1 MSNYTEKEILEKYIE
16 YLNENPIQYCVSGLD
31 YSSLYPSLIMA
42 YNLSPEYL
50 ITNKE
55 YKDELEQKGYNI
67 HNINFE
73 YNYKDYLGN
82 DKTKDIIA
90 WTVRHNESNK
100 ENSMFGLYPSILRDL
115 FKQRAEMKKELA
127 IYKDKKEHIEKYET
141 DYLNNKE
148 YKECVFKLKYCDTK
162 QKALK
167 VFMNTFYGVMG
178 NKTSALFQLPLAGG
192 VTSAGQYNL
201 LLVKKYV
208 ESLNHK
214 VYYGDSVT
222 GDTPIIIKKNNLI
235 NIVPI
240 EEINW
245 NNKNY
250 NIEQYNNDKEII
262 IDNDT
267 EVYTENGWTKIK
279 KCIRHYT
286 NKKLYRITTHTGSV
300 IVTEDHSLLNKNKE
314 KIKPD
319 ECKIGTELL
328 HWNKLQNEEKLLDNI
343 NISNNLD
350 IIDNI
355 KENIAFVMGFF
366 YGDGSC
372 GKYDYINEK
381 QVKYSFALNNS
392 NTEYLNK
399 CIEIFN
405 LYYDDVKL
413 KIFDTY
419 ESSKVYKAI
428 AIGKVSK
435 LVNLWR
441 EYFYTEKKYKKVPD
455 FILNSDNKTKLLFL
469 QGYYLADGDKNGNRM
484 CNKGQIGTQG
494 LYILLHS
501 LGYNVSINTR
511 QDKLDIYRL
520 TFTKNKQRKL
530 TNSIKKIEFIGY
542 SKDYVY
548 DLETESHHFAA
559 GIGQL
564 VVHNTDSLYISCPKE
579 YYLELDKQYYTNQ
592 ITKEEYN
599 TQLVLKTFQ
608 AIEDIKIKVNEY
620 LYNDNGTKYLKMSYE
635 EVLYPLAFLSK
646 KKYFGIPH
654 ETLPNF
660 KPKDLF
666 IKGLEVKKRGVS
678 ELLRIICMD
687 LMWKSMDLDNTKSLR
702 ELVENKIK
710 ELFNTKWNLEDFI
723 QTGLW
728 KPDKQNQTLNKF
740 VERMK
745 EENKELPVPRER
757 FNYVIVKKYPYKY
770 DYKGRQ
776 IPLQKSDK
784 MEYLDIVKKYN
795 YEIDLKYYF
804 DNQLTGQFARL
815 ITYDPEF
822 EIIINNDI
830 DEDKTYNQCQ
840 KYVLKLAD
848 QYNNNYK
855 DRNKIFKNVYKEINN
870 KYKEITTTK
879 KIYDKKYNFL
889 LNTKYKIKEIDNN
902 NNIYEILNYNIEE
915 YIKTINHEIE
925 NISKNLLNKYKNNK
939 VIIQKLYNT
948 DSKSYYIVQ
957 ISNLTNKLNNLI
969 QKILNLITQ
978 YNLSE
983 YIFNIDNMNIINLVN
998 HIRKKYNLDDICNST
1013 EEINDIYELIKEDE
1027 LNIDL
1032 DDLNLYIKIDKN
1044 ILEEIF
1050 NIYILILSIKKN
1062 ILIHN
1067 YIYNKYYANIN
1078 SNKNYI
1084 EKPYNF
1090 KL

>member
-55 YKDELEQKGYNI
+55 YKEELEQKGYNI

-343 NISNNLD
+343 NICNNLD
-350 IIDNI
+350 IVENI

-372 GKYDYINEK
+372 GKYEYNNEK

-392 NTEYLNK
+392 NKEYLNK

-435 LVNLWR
+435 LVNIWR
-441 EYFYTEKKYKKVPD
+441 EYFYTTKKYKKVPD

-530 TNSIKKIEFIGY
+530 TTSIKKIEFIGY

-666 IKGLEVKKRGVS
+666 IRGLEVKKRGVS

>member
-55 YKDELEQKGYNI
+55 YKEELEQKGYNI

-148 YKECVFKLKYCDTK
+148 YKECVFKLIYCDTK

-214 VYYGDSVT
+214 VYYGD
-222 GDTPIIIKKNNLI
+222 
-235 NIVPI
+235 
-240 EEINW
+240 
-245 NNKNY
+245 
-250 NIEQYNNDKEII
+250 
-262 IDNDT
+262 
-267 EVYTENGWTKIK
+267 
-279 KCIRHYT
+279 
-286 NKKLYRITTHTGSV
+286 
-300 IVTEDHSLLNKNKE
+300 
-314 KIKPD
+314 
-319 ECKIGTELL
+319 
-328 HWNKLQNEEKLLDNI
+328 
-343 NISNNLD
+343 
-350 IIDNI
+350 
-355 KENIAFVMGFF
+355 
-366 YGDGSC
+366 
-372 GKYDYINEK
+372 
-381 QVKYSFALNNS
+381 
-392 NTEYLNK
+392 
-399 CIEIFN
+399 
-405 LYYDDVKL
+405 
-413 KIFDTY
+413 
-419 ESSKVYKAI
+419 
-428 AIGKVSK
+428 
-435 LVNLWR
+435 
-441 EYFYTEKKYKKVPD
+441 
-455 FILNSDNKTKLLFL
+455 
-469 QGYYLADGDKNGNRM
+469 
-484 CNKGQIGTQG
+484 
-494 LYILLHS
+494 
-501 LGYNVSINTR
+501 
-511 QDKLDIYRL
+511 
-520 TFTKNKQRKL
+520 
-530 TNSIKKIEFIGY
+530 
-542 SKDYVY
+542 
-548 DLETESHHFAA
+548 
-559 GIGQL
+559 
-564 VVHNTDSLYISCPKE
+564 TDSLYISCPKE

-855 DRNKIFKNVYKEINN
+855 DRNKIFKKVYKEINN

-889 LNTKYKIKEIDNN
+889 LNTNYKIKEIDN

>member
-16 YLNENPIQYCVSGLD
+16 YLKENPIQYCVSGLD

-214 VYYGDSVT
+214 VYYGD
-222 GDTPIIIKKNNLI
+222 
-235 NIVPI
+235 
-240 EEINW
+240 
-245 NNKNY
+245 
-250 NIEQYNNDKEII
+250 
-262 IDNDT
+262 
-267 EVYTENGWTKIK
+267 
-279 KCIRHYT
+279 
-286 NKKLYRITTHTGSV
+286 
-300 IVTEDHSLLNKNKE
+300 
-314 KIKPD
+314 
-319 ECKIGTELL
+319 
-328 HWNKLQNEEKLLDNI
+328 
-343 NISNNLD
+343 
-350 IIDNI
+350 
-355 KENIAFVMGFF
+355 
-366 YGDGSC
+366 
-372 GKYDYINEK
+372 
-381 QVKYSFALNNS
+381 
-392 NTEYLNK
+392 
-399 CIEIFN
+399 
-405 LYYDDVKL
+405 
-413 KIFDTY
+413 
-419 ESSKVYKAI
+419 
-428 AIGKVSK
+428 
-435 LVNLWR
+435 
-441 EYFYTEKKYKKVPD
+441 
-455 FILNSDNKTKLLFL
+455 
-469 QGYYLADGDKNGNRM
+469 
-484 CNKGQIGTQG
+484 
-494 LYILLHS
+494 
-501 LGYNVSINTR
+501 
-511 QDKLDIYRL
+511 
-520 TFTKNKQRKL
+520 
-530 TNSIKKIEFIGY
+530 
-542 SKDYVY
+542 
-548 DLETESHHFAA
+548 
-559 GIGQL
+559 
-564 VVHNTDSLYISCPKE
+564 TDSLYISCPKE

-666 IKGLEVKKRGVS
+666 IRGLEVKKRGVS

-687 LMWKSMDLDNTKSLR
+687 LMWKSMDLNNTKSLR
-702 ELVENKIK
+702 ELVEDKIK
-710 ELFNTKWNLEDFI
+710 EIFNTKWNLEDFI
-723 QTGLW
+723 QTGVW
-728 KPDKQNQTLNKF
+728 KPDKQNQTMNKF

-745 EENKELPVPRER
+745 EENKQLPVERER
-757 FNYVIVKKYPYKY
+757 FSYVIVKKYPYKY

-776 IPLQKSDK
+776 ISLQKSDK

-795 YEIDLKYYF
+795 YDIDLKYYF

-848 QYNNNYK
+848 KYNNNYK
-855 DRNKIFKNVYKEINN
+855 DRNKIFKKVYKEINN

-889 LNTKYKIKEIDNN
+889 LNTNYKIKEIDN

>member
-16 YLNENPIQYCVSGLD
+16 YLKENPIQYCVSGLD

-214 VYYGDSVT
+214 VYYGD
-222 GDTPIIIKKNNLI
+222 
-235 NIVPI
+235 
-240 EEINW
+240 
-245 NNKNY
+245 
-250 NIEQYNNDKEII
+250 
-262 IDNDT
+262 
-267 EVYTENGWTKIK
+267 
-279 KCIRHYT
+279 
-286 NKKLYRITTHTGSV
+286 
-300 IVTEDHSLLNKNKE
+300 
-314 KIKPD
+314 
-319 ECKIGTELL
+319 
-328 HWNKLQNEEKLLDNI
+328 
-343 NISNNLD
+343 
-350 IIDNI
+350 
-355 KENIAFVMGFF
+355 
-366 YGDGSC
+366 
-372 GKYDYINEK
+372 
-381 QVKYSFALNNS
+381 
-392 NTEYLNK
+392 
-399 CIEIFN
+399 
-405 LYYDDVKL
+405 
-413 KIFDTY
+413 
-419 ESSKVYKAI
+419 
-428 AIGKVSK
+428 
-435 LVNLWR
+435 
-441 EYFYTEKKYKKVPD
+441 
-455 FILNSDNKTKLLFL
+455 
-469 QGYYLADGDKNGNRM
+469 
-484 CNKGQIGTQG
+484 
-494 LYILLHS
+494 
-501 LGYNVSINTR
+501 
-511 QDKLDIYRL
+511 
-520 TFTKNKQRKL
+520 
-530 TNSIKKIEFIGY
+530 
-542 SKDYVY
+542 
-548 DLETESHHFAA
+548 
-559 GIGQL
+559 
-564 VVHNTDSLYISCPKE
+564 TDSLYISCPKE

-666 IKGLEVKKRGVS
+666 IRGLEVKKRGVS

-687 LMWKSMDLDNTKSLR
+687 LMWKSMDLNNTKSLR
-702 ELVENKIK
+702 ELVEDKIK
-710 ELFNTKWNLEDFI
+710 EIFNTKWNLEDFI
-723 QTGLW
+723 QTGVW
-728 KPDKQNQTLNKF
+728 KPDKQNQTMNKF

-745 EENKELPVPRER
+745 EENKQLPVERER
-757 FNYVIVKKYPYKY
+757 FSYVIVKKYPYKY

-776 IPLQKSDK
+776 IALQKSDK

-795 YEIDLKYYF
+795 YDIDLKYYF

-855 DRNKIFKNVYKEINN
+855 DRNKIFKKVYKEINN

-889 LNTKYKIKEIDNN
+889 LNTNYKIKEIDN

>member
-1 MSNYTEKEILEKYIE
+1 
-16 YLNENPIQYCVSGLD
+16 
-31 YSSLYPSLIMA
+31 
-42 YNLSPEYL
+42 
-50 ITNKE
+50 
-55 YKDELEQKGYNI
+55 
-67 HNINFE
+67 
-73 YNYKDYLGN
+73 
-82 DKTKDIIA
+82 
-90 WTVRHNESNK
+90 
-100 ENSMFGLYPSILRDL
+100 
-115 FKQRAEMKKELA
+115 MKKELA

-141 DYLNNKE
+141 DYLDNKE
-148 YKECVFKLKYCDTK
+148 YKECIFKLNYCDTK

-201 LLVKKYV
+201 LLIKKYV

-314 KIKPD
+314 KIKPN
-319 ECKIGTELL
+319 ECKIGTNLL
-328 HWNKLQNEEKLLDNI
+328 HWNKLDNNKLSYNYDI
-343 NISNNLD
+343 NILLSQNIIICSNQLECQK
-350 IIDNI
+350 I
-355 KENIAFVMGFF
+355 
-366 YGDGSC
+366 
-372 GKYDYINEK
+372 YI
-381 QVKYSFALNNS
+381 YLLLN
-392 NTEYLNK
+392 
-399 CIEIFN
+399 
-405 LYYDDVKL
+405 
-413 KIFDTY
+413 
-419 ESSKVYKAI
+419 
-428 AIGKVSK
+428 
-435 LVNLWR
+435 
-441 EYFYTEKKYKKVPD
+441 
-455 FILNSDNKTKLLFL
+455 
-469 QGYYLADGDKNGNRM
+469 GYYCTFD
-484 CNKGQIGTQG
+484 
-494 LYILLHS
+494 
-501 LGYNVSINTR
+501 YNNNIYSI
-511 QDKLDIYRL
+511 IIE
-520 TFTKNKQRKL
+520 KNKQRKL
-530 TNSIKKIEFIGY
+530 NYSIKKIEFIGY

-579 YYLELDKQYYTNQ
+579 YYLELDKLYYTNK
-592 ITKEEYN
+592 ITKEDYN
-599 TQLVLKTFQ
+599 TKLVLTTFK
-608 AIEDIKIKVNEY
+608 AIDDIKIKVNEY
-620 LYNDNGTKYLKMSYE
+620 LYQNNGTKYLKMSYE

-666 IKGLEVKKRGVS
+666 IRGLEVKKRGVS

-687 LMWKSMDLDNTKSLR
+687 LMWKSMDLDNTKTLR
-702 ELVENKIK
+702 ELVEDKIK
-710 ELFNTKWNLEDFI
+710 EIFNTKWNLEDFI
-723 QTGLW
+723 QTGVW
-728 KPDKQNQTLNKF
+728 KPDKQNQTMNKF

-745 EENKELPVPRER
+745 EENKQLPVPRER
-757 FNYVIVKKYPYKY
+757 FSYVIVKKYPYKY

-776 IPLQKSDK
+776 IALQKSDK

-795 YEIDLKYYF
+795 YDIDLKYYF

-815 ITYDPEF
+815 ITYDSEF
-822 EIIINNDI
+822 EIIINGDI

-855 DRNKIFKNVYKEINN
+855 DRNKIFKRVYKEINN
-870 KYKEITTTK
+870 KYKEISDSK
-879 KIYDKKYNFL
+879 KIYDKKYKFL
-889 LNTKYKIKEIDNN
+889 LNTKYKIKDNEE

-915 YIKTINHEIE
+915 YIKLKTYEIE
-925 NISKNLLNKYKNNK
+925 TISKNLLNKYKNNK
-939 VIIQKLYNT
+939 IIIQKLYNT
-948 DSKSYYIVQ
+948 DSKSYYIIQ
-957 ISNLTNKLNNLI
+957 ISTLTNKLNNLI

-983 YIFNIDNMNIINLVN
+983 YIFNIDNINIINLVN
-998 HIRKKYNLDDICNST
+998 YIRKKYNLDDICNST
-1013 EEINDIYELIKEDE
+1013 EEINDIYELIKEDD

-1050 NIYILILSIKKN
+1050 TIYISILSIKKN

-1067 YIYNKYYANIN
+1067 YIYNKYYASIN

-1090 KL
+1090 KF

>member
-1 MSNYTEKEILEKYIE
+1 MSNYTEKDILTKYIE

-55 YKDELEQKGYNI
+55 YKEELEQKGYNI

-82 DKTKDIIA
+82 DKSKDIIA

-100 ENSMFGLYPSILRDL
+100 ENPMFGLYPSILRDL

-214 VYYGDSVT
+214 VYYGD
-222 GDTPIIIKKNNLI
+222 
-235 NIVPI
+235 
-240 EEINW
+240 
-245 NNKNY
+245 
-250 NIEQYNNDKEII
+250 
-262 IDNDT
+262 
-267 EVYTENGWTKIK
+267 
-279 KCIRHYT
+279 
-286 NKKLYRITTHTGSV
+286 
-300 IVTEDHSLLNKNKE
+300 
-314 KIKPD
+314 
-319 ECKIGTELL
+319 
-328 HWNKLQNEEKLLDNI
+328 
-343 NISNNLD
+343 
-350 IIDNI
+350 
-355 KENIAFVMGFF
+355 
-366 YGDGSC
+366 
-372 GKYDYINEK
+372 
-381 QVKYSFALNNS
+381 
-392 NTEYLNK
+392 
-399 CIEIFN
+399 
-405 LYYDDVKL
+405 
-413 KIFDTY
+413 
-419 ESSKVYKAI
+419 
-428 AIGKVSK
+428 
-435 LVNLWR
+435 
-441 EYFYTEKKYKKVPD
+441 
-455 FILNSDNKTKLLFL
+455 
-469 QGYYLADGDKNGNRM
+469 
-484 CNKGQIGTQG
+484 
-494 LYILLHS
+494 
-501 LGYNVSINTR
+501 
-511 QDKLDIYRL
+511 
-520 TFTKNKQRKL
+520 
-530 TNSIKKIEFIGY
+530 
-542 SKDYVY
+542 
-548 DLETESHHFAA
+548 
-559 GIGQL
+559 
-564 VVHNTDSLYISCPKE
+564 TDSLYISCPKE

-666 IKGLEVKKRGVS
+666 IRGLEVKKRGVS

-687 LMWKSMDLDNTKSLR
+687 LMWKSMDLNNTKSLR
-702 ELVENKIK
+702 ELVEDKIK
-710 ELFNTKWNLEDFI
+710 EIFNTKWNLEDFI
-723 QTGLW
+723 QTGVW
-728 KPDKQNQTLNKF
+728 KPDKQNQTMNKF

-745 EENKELPVPRER
+745 EENKQLPVPRER
-757 FNYVIVKKYPYKY
+757 FSYVIVKKYPYKY

-776 IPLQKSDK
+776 IALQKSDK
-784 MEYLDIVKKYN
+784 MEYLEIVKKYN
-795 YEIDLKYYF
+795 YDIDLKYYF

-815 ITYDPEF
+815 ITYDSEF
-822 EIIINNDI
+822 EIIVNDDI

-840 KYVLKLAD
+840 KYILKLAD

-855 DRNKIFKNVYKEINN
+855 DRNKIFKKVYKEINN

-889 LNTKYKIKEIDNN
+889 LNTKYKIKDVDN

-1050 NIYILILSIKKN
+1050 NLYILILSIKKN

>member
-55 YKDELEQKGYNI
+55 YKEELEQKGYNI
-67 HNINFE
+67 HNINFD

-214 VYYGDSVT
+214 VYYGD
-222 GDTPIIIKKNNLI
+222 
-235 NIVPI
+235 
-240 EEINW
+240 
-245 NNKNY
+245 
-250 NIEQYNNDKEII
+250 
-262 IDNDT
+262 
-267 EVYTENGWTKIK
+267 
-279 KCIRHYT
+279 
-286 NKKLYRITTHTGSV
+286 
-300 IVTEDHSLLNKNKE
+300 
-314 KIKPD
+314 
-319 ECKIGTELL
+319 
-328 HWNKLQNEEKLLDNI
+328 
-343 NISNNLD
+343 
-350 IIDNI
+350 
-355 KENIAFVMGFF
+355 
-366 YGDGSC
+366 
-372 GKYDYINEK
+372 
-381 QVKYSFALNNS
+381 
-392 NTEYLNK
+392 
-399 CIEIFN
+399 
-405 LYYDDVKL
+405 
-413 KIFDTY
+413 
-419 ESSKVYKAI
+419 
-428 AIGKVSK
+428 
-435 LVNLWR
+435 
-441 EYFYTEKKYKKVPD
+441 
-455 FILNSDNKTKLLFL
+455 
-469 QGYYLADGDKNGNRM
+469 
-484 CNKGQIGTQG
+484 
-494 LYILLHS
+494 
-501 LGYNVSINTR
+501 
-511 QDKLDIYRL
+511 
-520 TFTKNKQRKL
+520 
-530 TNSIKKIEFIGY
+530 
-542 SKDYVY
+542 
-548 DLETESHHFAA
+548 
-559 GIGQL
+559 
-564 VVHNTDSLYISCPKE
+564 TDSLYISCPKE

-666 IKGLEVKKRGVS
+666 IRGLEVKKRGVS

-702 ELVENKIK
+702 ELVEDKIK
-710 ELFNTKWNLEDFI
+710 EIFNTKWNLEDFI
-723 QTGLW
+723 QTGVW

-745 EENKELPVPRER
+745 EENKELPIPRER
-757 FNYVIVKKYPYKY
+757 FSYVIVKKYPYKY

-795 YEIDLKYYF
+795 YDIDLKYYF

-855 DRNKIFKNVYKEINN
+855 DRNKIFKKVYKEINN

-889 LNTKYKIKEIDNN
+889 LNTKCKIKEIDN

-957 ISNLTNKLNNLI
+957 ISSLTNKLNNLI